1 MRENKR
7 VYPAESGR
15 KILINWLI
23 LIAAGITIATGLIG
37 RGNDS
42 SFSISAIPT
51 QTPPALDETFDE
63 TQDEE
68 EIKLP
73 AVTWYAL
80 QLGAFEKEQSAL
92 QMAETYKARGAA
104 GFVWEDGRYRTLAAV
119 YPLRE
124 DALTVRAQLSEKHL
138 VESYLYEISFPEVQL
153 RLSGMKG
160 QLEILEAAF
169 LHAADMP
176 AALQKISVQMD
187 QQELSMQE
195 AFKRLDALE
204 QQMSIVSLRLRQR
217 FAAPRPAVV
226 DELIRHMEL
235 FVTFCQESKLTESA
249 VSLGQKVKYQTFATL
264 NQLKEIY
271 DTLIHT

>member
-1 MRENKR
+1 MRESKR

-15 KILINWLI
+15 KVLINWLL
-23 LIAAGITIATGLIG
+23 LITAGITIVTGLIG
-37 RGNDS
+37 RGNNS
-42 SFSISAIPT
+42 SFSINTVPT
-51 QTPPALDETFDE
+51 QQPPALDERFDE
-63 TQDEE
+63 TPAEG

-80 QLGAFEKEQSAL
+80 QLGAFEKKQSAV

-176 AALQKISVQMD
+176 AFLQKISVQMD
-187 QQELSMQE
+187 QQELGMEDTFS
-195 AFKRLDALE
+195 RLDALE
-204 QQMSIVSLRLRQR
+204 QQMSIVSLRLKQR

-226 DELIRHMEL
+226 DELIRYMDL

-264 NQLKEIY
+264 NQLKKIY
-271 DTLIHT
+271 ETLMHT

>member
-23 LIAAGITIATGLIG
+23 LIAAGITIVTGLIG

-63 TQDEE
+63 TQAEE

-80 QLGAFEKEQSAL
+80 QLGAFEKEHSAL
-92 QMAETYKARGAA
+92 QMAETYKTRGAA

-195 AFKRLDALE
+195 TFKRLDALE

>member
-15 KILINWLI
+15 KVLINWLI
-23 LIAAGITIATGLIG
+23 LIAAGITFVTGLIG
-37 RGNDS
+37 RGNNS

-63 TQDEE
+63 TQAEE
-68 EIKLP
+68 EIKLL

-104 GFVWEDGRYRTLAAV
+104 GFVWEDGRFRTLAAV

-124 DALTVRAQLSEKHL
+124 DALAVRAQLSEKHL

-153 RLSGMKG
+153 RLNGMKG

-169 LHAADMP
+169 LHAADIP
-176 AALQKISVQMD
+176 VALQKISVQMD

-204 QQMSIVSLRLRQR
+204 QQMCIISLRLRQR